1 MATTMMTTMTA
12 ITTIRRLFR
21 WPGRGAPVGASA
33 LGAAMMAMPM
43 APGGFLA
50 AGCGAVVI
58 DQGGR
63 TRRAPEGGRLHL
75 APGERAY
82 AFHPGPYTVNLAP
95 FAAAPE
101 LGLQLSFAVDSPD
114 PRVAQQRFDLFLAS
128 EAQGPLALA
137 HFCRAIE
144 AALQRALAQGNL
156 DLPPCTSLAEWN
168 AFRAGFNQL
177 LYVRFGVTVEDCV
190 PVDLG
195 ESVDFAALLMARTL
209 AQPPQALAPVPA
221 SAARRPPD
229 LIAAPGPLADAR
241 ALRRLF
247 LELPCVMCALRLV
260 VLPPG
265 LPLFCRHQD
274 LLRRLDLL
282 SLAAS
287 AMPALAL
294 AAPGIALAAHHQ
306 VRRIR
311 HSRRAVAAL
320 DEAWA
325 LLARLQLAGGARR
338 ATAPDALFDDAARIV
353 ANLEYELGE
362 RRLATVDGAPA

>member
-1 MATTMMTTMTA
+1 MTRTA

-21 WPGRGAPVGASA
+21 WPGRGAPVDASA
-33 LGAAMMAMPM
+33 LGAAMIAVPM
-43 APGGFLA
+43 VPGGFLP
-50 AGCGAVVI
+50 AGCGVVVI
-58 DQGGR
+58 DTGGR
-63 TRRAPEGGRLHL
+63 TRRAPEGSRLQL
-75 APGERAY
+75 APGESACV
-82 AFHPGPYTVNLAP
+82 FHPGPYTADLAP

-101 LGLQLSFAVDSPD
+101 IGLQVSFAIDSPD

-156 DLPPCTSLAEWN
+156 DLPPCTSPAEWN

-177 LYVRFGVTVEDCV
+177 LYMRFGVTVEECV

-195 ESVDFAALLMARTL
+195 ASVDFAAVLMARTL
-209 AQPPQALAPVPA
+209 AQQQLAPAPVLALAAAPA
-221 SAARRPPD
+221 M
-229 LIAAPGPLADAR
+229 IAAPDPLADAR

-247 LELPCVMCALRLV
+247 LELPCVMRALRLA

-274 LLRRLDLL
+274 LLRRLDLV
-282 SLAAS
+282 SLAVS
-287 AMPALAL
+287 VMPALAL
-294 AAPGIALAAHHQ
+294 AAPGVALAAHRQ
-306 VRRIR
+306 LRRIH

-325 LLARLQLAGGARR
+325 LLARLQLSGGARR
-338 ATAPDALFDDAARIV
+338 ESELDPLFDDAARIV

-362 RRLATVDGAPA
+362 RRMAAVDGAPA